1 MSAASERQQGM
12 TLPEV
17 LIALLVF
24 AAIAATSVYALRLGV
39 DSRDQ
44 LARIDD
50 DLKTFQIARTL
61 IKEDMAQ
68 VTLRRVRNEYGDM
81 VETVFRGNLESF
93 GARREDDE
101 RLLASFVRG
110 GWINPDAE
118 SPRSALQYVEYVYRN
133 GALIRR
139 SRAYLDEASGADVSE
154 RVLFDGLDDAQA
166 SFLLRETRGE
176 LEWADIWPV
185 GSASP
190 PPKAVAITIEREG
203 RPPVRQLFWVGAI
216 GSGGAGS

>member
-1 MSAASERQQGM
+1 MRRRQRGL

-24 AAIAATSVYALRLGV
+24 SAIAATSVYALRLGV

-44 LARIDD
+44 LARVDD
-50 DLKTFQIARTL
+50 ELKAFQIARAI

-68 VTLRRVRNEYGDM
+68 VTMRRVRNEFGDM
-81 VETVFRGNLESF
+81 EETVFRGNLESF

-101 RLLASFVRG
+101 RLLAAFVRG

-118 SPRSALQYVEYVYRN
+118 APRSALQYVEYVYRN

-139 SRAYLDEASGADVSE
+139 SRAYLDEAPDADMSE
-154 RVLFDGLDDAQA
+154 RVLFGDLQDARA
-166 SFLLRETRGE
+166 TFLLGEARGE

-185 GSASP
+185 GANAP
-190 PPKAVAITIEREG
+190 PPKAVAITLEREG
-203 RPPVRQLFWVGAI
+203 RPPLQQFFWIGAFAAPAP
-216 GSGGAGS
+216 GASA